1 MTIQLIF
8 KIAAVGILVSV
19 LNQILKHSGR
29 EDQAFLVS
37 LAGLLVVLFWIVPYI
52 AELFETIQKLFRFRR
67 GLMVKIALAG
77 IVVVLCALL
86 LKNEKAEYAV
96 FISMSGCLMIFLFGI
111 SKLEVILTAIGRL
124 EGYLGAGSEY
134 LPILLRIV
142 GITYLAEFAAD
153 LCRDAGFPRW
163 RGRWSWREN

>member
-1 MTIQLIF
+1 
-8 KIAAVGILVSV
+8 
-19 LNQILKHSGR
+19 
-29 EDQAFLVS
+29 
-37 LAGLLVVLFWIVPYI
+37 
-52 AELFETIQKLFRFRR
+52 
-67 GLMVKIALAG
+67 MVKIALAG

-96 FISMSGCLMIFLFGI
+96 FFFFLGCLMIFLFGI

-153 LCRDAGFPRW
+153 LCRDAGFSAVAGQVELAGKLTIMAVSLPVII
-163 RGRWSWREN
+163 GLLEALEGFLP